1 MSGRK
6 GFTVRG
12 RSVDGGLTNV
22 YICGSDTS
30 YRVRPSGALERSF
43 TLVAT
48 LGSVCG
54 YHVQFELLKIIKNH
68 RYLRTENSEF
78 SVCPRR
84 DTLGW
89 VAARYARSLL
99 IGPDDILLQPNGIGL
114 GFDLRSNTSDR
125 RLTGQCALRARI

>member
-54 YHVQFELLKIIKNH
+54 YHVQFELLKIIDIYVSK
-68 RYLRTENSEF
+68 TPSF
-78 SVCPRR
+78 
-84 DTLGW
+84 
-89 VAARYARSLL
+89 RYARA
-99 IGPDDILLQPNGIGL
+99 GTP
-114 GFDLRSNTSDR
+114 
-125 RLTGQCALRARI
+125 